1 MSDSDDKK
9 NRDAKGSDATGRD
22 GDGKRRRGFFGRL
35 FRFAFL
41 AAAVG
46 AVVAAVKRRQGAD
59 LDDDEWRELPPSPP
73 SD

>member
-1 MSDSDDKK
+1 MSDDTKK
-9 NRDAKGSDATGRD
+9 NRKSKGEQRDDEREGR
-22 GDGKRRRGFFGRL
+22 KKRGFFGRL
-35 FRFAFL
+35 FRLAFV

-73 SD
+73 AD